1 MACGAGLAAALA
13 PACTARP
20 VRLEAG
26 LWSEN
31 ITEHTQV
38 LDIHGISARLNG
50 RLRTHPKT
58 ETDANGRTQS
68 GKTCH
73 CSQHTTC
80 PHNFYNMQGKSKQKK
95 AKKNLPRHP

>member
-13 PACTARP
+13 PTCTARP

-38 LDIHGISARLNG
+38 LDLSNG
-50 RLRTHPKT
+50 K
-58 ETDANGRTQS
+58 A
-68 GKTCH
+68 
-73 CSQHTTC
+73 
-80 PHNFYNMQGKSKQKK
+80 MQGH
-95 AKKNLPRHP
+95 A

>member
-31 ITEHTQV
+31 ITEITEHTQV
-38 LDIHGISARLNG
+38 LDLSNG
-50 RLRTHPKT
+50 K
-58 ETDANGRTQS
+58 A
-68 GKTCH
+68 
-73 CSQHTTC
+73 
-80 PHNFYNMQGKSKQKK
+80 MQGH
-95 AKKNLPRHP
+95 A